1 MNYTEYIEYGKSE
14 LNACISVESMID
26 CYHQLIKRFDASRVP
41 NEQKKQMRIVLG
53 NYTETLIDNQ
63 NAN

>member
-1 MNYTEYIEYGKSE
+1 MNYTQYIEYGKRE
-14 LNACISVESMID
+14 LNACISIESMIN

-41 NEQKKQMRIVLG
+41 TEQKKQIRIVLG

-63 NAN
+63 TNN